1 MSDSA
6 RRLQPLRKGNGALLG
21 PTRALKCKW
30 TARFSSHT
38 LVSVFMHERRIGIGR
53 AGVRLAARLTYDWA
67 KLSVLFGAA
76 QDLRRS
82 LVECSPYE
90 IVLSH
95 F

>member
-38 LVSVFMHERRIGIGR
+38 LVSMFMHERRIGISGR
-53 AGVRLAARLTYDWA
+53 ASSCSSHVRLGKARSQRRPEAQQASLNTTYM
-67 KLSVLFGAA
+67 KL
-76 QDLRRS
+76 
-82 LVECSPYE
+82 Y
-90 IVLSH
+90 
-95 F
+95 